1 MEMKEYV
8 ITCKS
13 YNVLQSLYNDMET
26 EGGTL
31 YIPNRAVEVTNR
43 REVSRNTHYKLT
55 EEEAELIRHDKRV
68 IACELTI
75 EERPNVEPVFL
86 GYTNNMPYGVGVD
99 FTKGYASV
107 QRMNDRQW
115 GHLHSAGTTAQRRKG
130 TWGTGTQVQ
139 DNVDIYN
146 DGRHVDVVIVDGECA
161 FDSDEW
167 KSLSTPQP
175 GIGNRFVPY
184 DWFGEHPNVG
194 VIGNY
199 AYPSMSGTGM
209 HDHGMH
215 VGGTV
220 AGQYYGWAPEA
231 NIYGLNFM
239 GNYSIYYLF
248 DWIREFHKKKP
259 INGVT
264 GRKNPTICN
273 NSWGFR
279 DTSDWNINSV
289 SSITYRGT
297 TYDANNP
304 GPSGWSMYGIHVDFG
319 IADSGNWPIR
329 EAAVDA
335 DIEDAIAEGVV
346 VVAAA
351 GNSNHYCVRE
361 GHPDYDNRA
370 TISGIGT
377 NTPMHR
383 GATPGAAKGV
393 ICVGAL
399 NTTDNFTRATFT
411 NYGDR
416 IDVFAP
422 GVNIL
427 SIGGDGGYAGTAAL
441 KGPITRPEYPNN
453 FDNMLTF
460 SGTSMASPQ
469 VTGILACAATG
480 RERFTQDDAI
490 GYVRNMSLDGDMT
503 FDTASG
509 TQGSSFLIV
518 IDEANT
524 NTQNYTIDANQSY
537 DRNGSIGGQDP
548 TITIHPGDVLE
559 FELPQG
565 YTYGSIDSASTSQ
578 GYQMTINGAQSWNP
592 TITINSGDILELE
605 LYTSLTAHPI
615 YFRDSSGNNIT
626 TGVTG
631 QGASAQWTTISWDTT
646 GVSAGTYK
654 YQCGAHPGMQG
665 TITINSGPAW
675 NHPMHIEDSNGVMVS
690 SNIQNMPLNARGAS
704 NRMIWTTTYLQNGTT
719 YYYQCGNHGQMRGI
733 IDIVNTG
740 AQAPG
745 GHRDNTCQQ
754 GSPNREIRC
763 VNPRPTTGYISGWK
777 QSTLNGRRRTD
788 REDDYAN
795 QNRQLYPRVN
805 GFYKP

>member
-1 MEMKEYV
+1 
-8 ITCKS
+8 
-13 YNVLQSLYNDMET
+13 MET

-75 EERPNVEPVFL
+75 EERPNVEPVFY

-130 TWGTGTQVQ
+130 TWGSGTQVQ

-194 VIGNY
+194 VTGNY
-199 AYPSMSGTGM
+199 AYPSMTGTGM

-248 DWIREFHKKKP
+248 DFIREFHKKKP

-279 DTSDWNINSV
+279 DTSDWTINNVTSV
-289 SSITYRGT
+289 TYRGT

-304 GPSGWSMYGIHVDFG
+304 GPSGWSMYGLHKDFG
-319 IADSGNWPIR
+319 IADSGAWPIR

-383 GATPGAAKGV
+383 GPTPGATKGV

-427 SIGGDGGYAGTAAL
+427 SVGGDGGYAGTAAL

-469 VTGILACAATG
+469 VTGILACAASG

-509 TQGSSFLIV
+509 TQGSTWVIY
-518 IDEANT
+518 IDEPNT
-524 NTQNYTIDANQSY
+524 NTQNYTIDAGRSN
-537 DRNGSIGGQDP
+537 DRNGNVGGQDP
-548 TITIHPGDVLE
+548 TITIHPGDLLA
-559 FELPQG
+559 FELPQ
-565 YTYGSIDSASTSQ
+565 YETTGSIDAANTSQ

-592 TITINSGDILELE
+592 TITVDSGDIISLQ
-605 LYTSLTAHPI
+605 LYTSLGTHPI
-615 YFRDSSGNNIT
+615 YFRDSNGNDIT
-626 TGVTG
+626 TGVTN
-631 QGASAQWTTISWDTT
+631 QGASAQWDYFKWDTT
-646 GVSAGTYK
+646 GVPAGNYK
-654 YQCGAHPGMQG
+654 YQCGSHPGMQG
-665 TITINSGPAW
+665 TITINAERPW
-675 NHPMHIEDSNGVMVS
+675 NHPMHIEDSNGNIVQ
-690 SNIQNMPLNARGAS
+690 SNIVRSPLDARGS
-704 NRMIWTTTYLQNGTT
+704 TERMIWTTSYLQNGTT

-763 VNPRPTTGYISGWK
+763 VNPRPTTGYVSGWK

>member
-13 YNVLQSLYNDMET
+13 YDVLQSLYNDMET

-31 YIPNRAVEVTNR
+31 YIPSRAVEVSNR
-43 REVSRNTHYKLT
+43 REVSRNTHYRLT
-55 EEEAELIRHDKRV
+55 EQEAELIRHDKRV

-75 EERPNVEPVFL
+75 EERPNVEPVFY
-86 GYTNNMPYGVGVD
+86 GYTNTNMYGVGVE

-130 TWGTGTQVQ
+130 TWAINQVQ
-139 DNVDIYN
+139 DNVEIFN
-146 DGRHVDVVIVDGECA
+146 DGRHVDVIIVDGECA

-167 KSLSTPQP
+167 RSLSDVNT
-175 GIGNRFVPY
+175 NRFVQY
-184 DWFGEHPNVG
+184 DWFAEHPNVG
-194 VIGNY
+194 VGGSY
-199 AYPSMSGTGM
+199 GYPTMTGTGM

-239 GNYSIYYLF
+239 GNYSVYYLF

-289 SSITYRGT
+289 SSITYRGV
-297 TYDANNP
+297 TYNSSNP
-304 GPSGWSMYGIHVDFG
+304 GPSGWSMYGIHTDFG

-329 EAAVDA
+329 EAGVDA
-335 DIEDAIAEGVV
+335 DIEDAIEEGVV

-361 GHPDYDNRA
+361 GHPDYNNRA
-370 TISGIGT
+370 TITGIGT

-383 GATPGAAKGV
+383 GATPGSAKGV

-399 NTTDNFTRATFT
+399 NTTSNFTRATFT

-427 SIGGDGGYAGTAAL
+427 SVGGDGGYAGTAAL

-490 GYVRNMSLDGDMT
+490 GYIRNMSLDGDMT

-509 TQGSSFLIV
+509 TQGSSFVIY

-537 DRNGSIGGQDP
+537 DRNGSVGGQDP
-548 TITIHPGDVLE
+548 TITIHPGDILI

-565 YTYGSIDSASTSQ
+565 YTYGSIDSANTSQ
-578 GYQMTINGAQSWNP
+578 GYQMTLNGAQSWNP
-592 TITINSGDILELE
+592 TITIKSGDVLELE

-615 YFRDSSGNNIT
+615 YFRDSNGNNIT
-626 TGVTG
+626 TGVTN
-631 QGASAQWTTISWDTT
+631 QGASAQWQTIRWDTT
-646 GVSAGTYK
+646 GVPAGNYK

-665 TITINSGPAW
+665 TITVNAAQTW
-675 NHPMHIEDSNGVMVS
+675 THPMYIEDANGVAVS
-690 SNIQNMPLNARGAS
+690 SNIQNMPLNARGPS

-763 VNPRPTTGYISGWK
+763 VNPRPTSGYVSGWK

-788 REDDYAN
+788 REDEYAN
-795 QNRQLYPRVN
+795 QTRQLYPRVN

>member
-13 YNVLQSLYNDMET
+13 YDVLQSLYNDMET

-31 YIPNRAVEVTNR
+31 YIPSRAVEVSNR
-43 REVSRNTHYKLT
+43 REVSRNTHYRLT
-55 EEEAELIRHDKRV
+55 EQEAELIRHDKRV

-75 EERPNVEPVFL
+75 EERPNVEPVFY
-86 GYTNNMPYGVGVD
+86 GYTNTNMYGVGVE

-130 TWGTGTQVQ
+130 TWAINQVQ
-139 DNVDIYN
+139 DNVEIFN
-146 DGRHVDVVIVDGECA
+146 DGRHVDVIIVDGECA

-167 KSLSTPQP
+167 RSLSDVNT
-175 GIGNRFVPY
+175 NRFVQY
-184 DWFGEHPNVG
+184 DWFAEHPNVG
-194 VIGNY
+194 VGGSY
-199 AYPSMSGTGM
+199 GYPTMTGTGM

-239 GNYSIYYLF
+239 GNYSVYYLF

-259 INGVT
+259 INPVT

-289 SSITYRGT
+289 SSITYRGV
-297 TYDANNP
+297 TYNSSNP
-304 GPSGWSMYGIHVDFG
+304 GPSGWSMYGIHTDFG

-329 EAAVDA
+329 EAGVDA
-335 DIEDAIAEGVV
+335 DIEDAIEEGVV

-361 GHPDYDNRA
+361 GHPDYNNRA
-370 TISGIGT
+370 TITGIGT

-383 GATPGAAKGV
+383 GATPGSAKGV

-399 NTTDNFTRATFT
+399 NTTSNFTRATFT

-427 SIGGDGGYAGTAAL
+427 SVGGDGGYAGSAAL

-490 GYVRNMSLDGDMT
+490 GYIRNMSLDGDMT

-509 TQGSSFLIV
+509 TQGSSFVIY

-537 DRNGSIGGQDP
+537 DRNGSVGGQDP
-548 TITIHPGDVLE
+548 TITIHPGDILI

-565 YTYGSIDSASTSQ
+565 YTYGSIDSANTSQ
-578 GYQMTINGAQSWNP
+578 GYQMTLNGAQSWNP
-592 TITINSGDILELE
+592 TITIKSGDVLELE

-615 YFRDSSGNNIT
+615 YFRDSNGNNIT
-626 TGVTG
+626 TGVTN
-631 QGASAQWTTISWDTT
+631 QGASAQWQTIRWDTT
-646 GVSAGTYK
+646 GVPAGNYK

-665 TITINSGPAW
+665 TITVNAAQTW
-675 NHPMHIEDSNGVMVS
+675 THPMYIEDANGVAVS
-690 SNIQNMPLNARGAS
+690 SNIQNMPLNARGPS

-763 VNPRPTTGYISGWK
+763 VNPRPTSGYVSGWK

-788 REDDYAN
+788 REDEYAN
-795 QNRQLYPRVN
+795 QTRQLYPRVN

>member
-13 YNVLQSLYNDMET
+13 YDVLQSLYNDMET

-31 YIPNRAVEVTNR
+31 YIPSRAVEVSNR
-43 REVSRNTHYKLT
+43 REVSRNTHYRLT
-55 EEEAELIRHDKRV
+55 EQEAELIRHDKRV

-75 EERPNVEPVFL
+75 EERPNVEPVFY
-86 GYTNNMPYGVGVD
+86 GYTNTNMYGVGVE

-130 TWGTGTQVQ
+130 TWGNGTQVQ
-139 DNVDIYN
+139 DNVEIFN
-146 DGRHVDVVIVDGECA
+146 DGRHVDVIIVDGECA

-167 KSLSTPQP
+167 RSLSDVNT
-175 GIGNRFVPY
+175 NRFVQY
-184 DWFGEHPNVG
+184 DWFAEHPNVG
-194 VIGNY
+194 VGGSY
-199 AYPSMSGTGM
+199 GYPTMNGTGM

-239 GNYSIYYLF
+239 GNYSVYYLF

-259 INGVT
+259 INPVT

-289 SSITYRGT
+289 SSITYRGV
-297 TYDANNP
+297 TYNSSNP

-329 EAAVDA
+329 EAGVDA
-335 DIEDAIAEGVV
+335 DIEDAIEEGVV

-399 NTTDNFTRATFT
+399 NTTSNFTRATFT

-427 SIGGDGGYAGTAAL
+427 SVGGDGGYAGSAAL

-490 GYVRNMSLDGDMT
+490 GYIRNMSLDGDMT

-509 TQGSSFLIV
+509 TQGSSFVIY

-537 DRNGSIGGQDP
+537 DRNGSVGGQDP
-548 TITIHPGDVLE
+548 TITIHPGDILI

-565 YTYGSIDSASTSQ
+565 YTYGSIDSANTSQ
-578 GYQMTINGAQSWNP
+578 GYQMTLNGAQSWNP
-592 TITINSGDILELE
+592 TITIKSGDVLELE

-615 YFRDSSGNNIT
+615 YFRDSNGNNIT
-626 TGVTG
+626 TGVTN
-631 QGASAQWTTISWDTT
+631 QGASAQWQTIRWDTT

-665 TITINSGPAW
+665 TITVNAAQTW
-675 NHPMHIEDSNGVMVS
+675 THPMYIEDANGVAVS
-690 SNIQNMPLNARGAS
+690 SNIQNMPLNARGPS

-754 GSPNREIRC
+754 GSPNREIQC
-763 VNPRPTTGYISGWK
+763 VNPRPTSGYVSGWK

-788 REDDYAN
+788 REDEYAN
-795 QNRQLYPRVN
+795 QTRQLYPRVN

>member
-13 YNVLQSLYNDMET
+13 YAVLQSLYNDMET

-31 YIPNRAVEVTNR
+31 YIPNRAVEVSNR
-43 REVSRNTHYKLT
+43 REVSRNTHYRLT
-55 EEEAELIRHDKRV
+55 EQEAELIRHDKRV
-68 IACELTI
+68 IACELSI
-75 EERPNVEPVFL
+75 EERPNVEPVFY
-86 GYTNNMPYGVGVD
+86 GYTNTNMYGVGVE

-130 TWGTGTQVQ
+130 TWGNGTQVQ
-139 DNVDIYN
+139 DNVEIFN
-146 DGRHVDVVIVDGECA
+146 DGRHVDVIIVDGECA

-167 KSLSTPQP
+167 RSLSDVNT
-175 GIGNRFVPY
+175 NRFVQY
-184 DWFGEHPNVG
+184 DWFAEHPNVG
-194 VIGNY
+194 VGGSY
-199 AYPSMSGTGM
+199 GYPTMTGTGM

-239 GNYSIYYLF
+239 GNYSVYYLF

-259 INGVT
+259 INPVT

-289 SSITYRGT
+289 SSITYRGV
-297 TYDANNP
+297 TYNSSNP

-329 EAAVDA
+329 EAGVDA

-377 NTPMHR
+377 NTTMHR
-383 GATPGAAKGV
+383 GATPGATKGV

-399 NTTDNFTRATFT
+399 NTTSNFTRATFT

-427 SIGGDGGYAGTAAL
+427 SVGGDGGYAGSAAL

-503 FDTASG
+503 FDTANN
-509 TQGSSFLIV
+509 TQGSTWEMV

-524 NTQNYTIDANQSY
+524 TSQNYTFDGSRSY
-537 DRNGSIGGQDP
+537 DRNGQVSGQDP
-548 TITIHPGDVLE
+548 NITIHPGDILT

-565 YTYGSIDSASTSQ
+565 YTYGSIDSASTGQ
-578 GYQMTINGAQSWNP
+578 GYQMTINSGQSWNP
-592 TITINSGDILELE
+592 TIVINSGDVLELE

-615 YFRDSSGNNIT
+615 YFRDSNGNNIT

-631 QGASAQWTTISWDTT
+631 QGATAQWSTIRWDTT

-665 TITINSGPAW
+665 TITVQSTPIW
-675 NHPMHIEDSNGVMVS
+675 NHPMYIEDSNGVTVS
-690 SNIQNMPLNARGAS
+690 SNIQNMPLNGRGTS
-704 NRMIWTTTYLQNGTT
+704 NKMIWTTTYLQNGTT
-719 YYYQCGNHGQMRGI
+719 YYYQCGIHGQMRGAI
-733 IDIVNTG
+733 NILNTG

-754 GSPNREIRC
+754 GSPNREIQC
-763 VNPRPTTGYISGWK
+763 VNPRPTSGYVSGWK

-788 REDDYAN
+788 REDEYAN

>member
-13 YNVLQSLYNDMET
+13 YDVLQSLYNDMET

-31 YIPNRAVEVTNR
+31 YIPNRVVEVANR
-43 REVSRNTHYKLT
+43 REVSRNTHYRLT
-55 EEEAELIRHDKRV
+55 EQEAELIRHDKRV

-75 EERPNVEPVFL
+75 EERPNVEPVFY
-86 GYTNNMPYGVGVD
+86 GYTNTNMYGVGVE

-130 TWGTGTQVQ
+130 SWSINQVQ
-139 DNVDIYN
+139 DNVEIFN

-167 KSLSTPQP
+167 RSLSDVNT
-175 GIGNRFVPY
+175 NRFVQY
-184 DWFGEHPNVG
+184 DWFAEHPNVG
-194 VIGNY
+194 VVGNY
-199 AYPSMSGTGM
+199 GYPTMTGTGM

-259 INGVT
+259 INPVT

-289 SSITYRGT
+289 SSITYRGV
-297 TYDANNP
+297 TYNSSNP
-304 GPSGWSMYGIHVDFG
+304 GPSGWSMVGIHKDFG

-329 EAAVDA
+329 ESAVDA
-335 DIEDAIAEGVV
+335 DIQDAIEEGVV

-370 TISGIGT
+370 TITGIGT
-377 NTPMHR
+377 NTTMHR
-383 GATPGAAKGV
+383 GATPGATKGV

-399 NTTDNFTRATFT
+399 NTTSNFTRATFT

-427 SIGGDGGYAGTAAL
+427 SVGGDGGYAGTAAL

-509 TQGSSFLIV
+509 TQGSSFVIY

-524 NTQNYTIDANQSY
+524 NTQNYTIDANQSS
-537 DRNGSIGGQDP
+537 DRNGSVGGQDP
-548 TITIHPGDVLE
+548 TITIHPGDILI

-578 GYQMTINGAQSWNP
+578 GYQMTLNGAQSWNP

-615 YFRDSSGNNIT
+615 YFRDSNGNNIT

-631 QGASAQWTTISWDTT
+631 QGASAQWTTIRWDTT

-665 TITINSGPAW
+665 TITVNAAQAW
-675 NHPMHIEDSNGVMVS
+675 THPMYIEDSNGVAVS
-690 SNIQNMPLNARGAS
+690 SNIQNMPLNGRGVS

-763 VNPRPTTGYISGWK
+763 VNPRPTSGYVSGWK

-788 REDDYAN
+788 REDEYNN
-795 QNRQLYPRVN
+795 QTRQLYPRVN

>member
-13 YNVLQSLYNDMET
+13 YAVLQSLYNDMET

-75 EERPNVEPVFL
+75 EERPNVEPVFY

-130 TWGTGTQVQ
+130 TWGSGTQVQ

-194 VIGNY
+194 VTGNY
-199 AYPSMSGTGM
+199 AYPSMTGTGM

-248 DWIREFHKKKP
+248 DFIREFHKKKP

-279 DTSDWNINSV
+279 DTSDWTINNVTSV
-289 SSITYRGT
+289 TYRGT

-304 GPSGWSMYGIHVDFG
+304 GPSGWSMYGLHKDFG
-319 IADSGNWPIR
+319 IADSGAWPIR

-383 GATPGAAKGV
+383 GPTPGATKGV

-427 SIGGDGGYAGTAAL
+427 SVGGDGGYAGTAAL

-469 VTGILACAATG
+469 VTGILACAASG

-509 TQGSSFLIV
+509 TQGSTWVIY
-518 IDEANT
+518 IDEPNT
-524 NTQNYTIDANQSY
+524 NTQNYTIDAGRSN
-537 DRNGSIGGQDP
+537 DRNGNVGGQDP
-548 TITIHPGDVLE
+548 TITIHPGDLLA
-559 FELPQG
+559 FELPQ
-565 YTYGSIDSASTSQ
+565 YETTGSIDAANTSQ

-592 TITINSGDILELE
+592 TITVDSGDIISLQ
-605 LYTSLTAHPI
+605 LYTSLGTHPI
-615 YFRDSSGNNIT
+615 YFRDSNGNDIT
-626 TGVTG
+626 TGVTN
-631 QGASAQWTTISWDTT
+631 QGASAQWDYFKWDTT
-646 GVSAGTYK
+646 GVPAGNYK
-654 YQCGAHPGMQG
+654 YQCGSHPGMQG
-665 TITINSGPAW
+665 TITINAERPW
-675 NHPMHIEDSNGVMVS
+675 NHPMHIEDSNGNIVQ
-690 SNIQNMPLNARGAS
+690 SNIVRSPLDARGS
-704 NRMIWTTTYLQNGTT
+704 TERMIWTTSYLQNGTT

-754 GSPNREIRC
+754 GSPNREIQC
-763 VNPRPTTGYISGWK
+763 VNPRPTSGYVSGWK

-788 REDDYAN
+788 REDEYAN

>member
-1 MEMKEYV
+1 MKEYV

-13 YNVLQSLYNDMET
+13 YAVLQSLYNDMET

-75 EERPNVEPVFL
+75 EERPNVEPVFY

-130 TWGTGTQVQ
+130 TWGSGTQVQ

-194 VIGNY
+194 VTGNY
-199 AYPSMSGTGM
+199 AYPSMTGTGM

-248 DWIREFHKKKP
+248 DFIREFHKKKP

-279 DTSDWNINSV
+279 DTSDWTINNVTSV
-289 SSITYRGT
+289 TYRGT

-304 GPSGWSMYGIHVDFG
+304 GPSGWSMYGLHKDFG
-319 IADSGNWPIR
+319 IADSGAWPIR

-383 GATPGAAKGV
+383 GPTPGATKGV

-427 SIGGDGGYAGTAAL
+427 SVGGDGGYAGTAAL

-469 VTGILACAATG
+469 VTGILACAASG

-509 TQGSSFLIV
+509 TQGSTWVIY
-518 IDEANT
+518 IDEPNT
-524 NTQNYTIDANQSY
+524 NTQNYTIDAGRSN
-537 DRNGSIGGQDP
+537 DRNGNVGGQDP
-548 TITIHPGDVLE
+548 TITIHPGDLLA
-559 FELPQG
+559 FELPQ
-565 YTYGSIDSASTSQ
+565 YETTGSIDAANTSQ

-592 TITINSGDILELE
+592 TITVDSGDIISLQ
-605 LYTSLTAHPI
+605 LYTSLGTHPI
-615 YFRDSSGNNIT
+615 YFRDSNGNDIT
-626 TGVTG
+626 TGVTN
-631 QGASAQWTTISWDTT
+631 QGASAQWDYFKWDTT
-646 GVSAGTYK
+646 GVPAGNYK
-654 YQCGAHPGMQG
+654 YQCGSHPGMQG
-665 TITINSGPAW
+665 TITINAERPW
-675 NHPMHIEDSNGVMVS
+675 NHPMHIEDSNGNIVQ
-690 SNIQNMPLNARGAS
+690 SNIVRSPLDARGS
-704 NRMIWTTTYLQNGTT
+704 TERMIWTTSYLQNGTT

-763 VNPRPTTGYISGWK
+763 VNPRPTTGYVSGWK

>member
-13 YNVLQSLYNDMET
+13 YGVLQSLYNDMET

-31 YIPNRAVEVTNR
+31 YIPNRVVEVANR
-43 REVSRNTHYKLT
+43 REVSRNTHYRLT
-55 EEEAELIRHDKRV
+55 EQEAELIRHDKRV

-75 EERPNVEPVFL
+75 EERPNVEPVFY
-86 GYTNNMPYGVGVD
+86 GYTNTNMYGVGVE

-130 TWGTGTQVQ
+130 SWSINQVQ
-139 DNVDIYN
+139 DNVEIFN

-167 KSLSTPQP
+167 RSLSDVNT
-175 GIGNRFVPY
+175 NRFVQY
-184 DWFGEHPNVG
+184 DWFAEHPNVG
-194 VIGNY
+194 VVGNY
-199 AYPSMSGTGM
+199 GYPTMTGTGM

-259 INGVT
+259 INPVT

-289 SSITYRGT
+289 SSITYRGV
-297 TYDANNP
+297 TYNSSNP
-304 GPSGWSMYGIHVDFG
+304 GPSGWSMVGIHKDFG

-329 EAAVDA
+329 ESAVDA
-335 DIEDAIAEGVV
+335 DIQDAIEEGVV

-370 TISGIGT
+370 TITGIGT
-377 NTPMHR
+377 NTTMHR
-383 GATPGAAKGV
+383 GPTPGATKGV

-399 NTTDNFTRATFT
+399 NTTSNFTRATFT

-427 SIGGDGGYAGTAAL
+427 SVGGDGGYAGTAAL

-490 GYVRNMSLDGDMT
+490 GYIRNMSLDGDMT

-509 TQGSSFLIV
+509 TQGSTWVIY

-524 NTQNYTIDANQSY
+524 NSQNYTIDANQSS
-537 DRNGSIGGQDP
+537 DRNGSVGGQDP
-548 TITIHPGDVLE
+548 IITIHPGDILI

-578 GYQMTINGAQSWNP
+578 GYQMTLNGAQSWNP

-615 YFRDSSGNNIT
+615 YFRDSNGNNIT

-631 QGASAQWTTISWDTT
+631 QGASAQWTTIRWDTT

-665 TITINSGPAW
+665 TITVNAAQTW
-675 NHPMHIEDSNGVMVS
+675 THPMYIEDSNGVAVS
-690 SNIQNMPLNARGAS
+690 SNIQNMPLNGRGVS

-763 VNPRPTTGYISGWK
+763 VNPRPTSGYVSGWK

-788 REDDYAN
+788 REDEYNN
-795 QNRQLYPRVN
+795 QTRQLYPRVN

>member
-13 YNVLQSLYNDMET
+13 YDVLQSLYNDMET

-31 YIPNRAVEVTNR
+31 YIPNRAVEVSNR
-43 REVSRNTHYKLT
+43 REVSRNTHYRLT
-55 EEEAELIRHDKRV
+55 EQEAELIRHDKRV

-75 EERPNVEPVFL
+75 EERPNVEPVFY
-86 GYTNNMPYGVGVD
+86 GYTNTNMYGVGVE
-99 FTKGYASV
+99 FTKGSASLSA
-107 QRMNDRQW
+107 MNYRQW

-130 TWGTGTQVQ
+130 SWGPGNVVT
-139 DNVDIYN
+139 DNVEVFN

-167 KSLSTPQP
+167 RSLSDVNT
-175 GIGNRFVPY
+175 NRFVQY

-194 VIGNY
+194 VGGSY
-199 AYPSMSGTGM
+199 GYPTMNGTGM

-231 NIYGLNFM
+231 NIYGLNFS

-289 SSITYRGT
+289 SSITYRGV

-329 EAAVDA
+329 ESAVDA
-335 DIEDAIAEGVV
+335 DIEDAIEEGVV

-370 TISGIGT
+370 TITGIGT
-377 NTPMHR
+377 NTTMHR
-383 GATPGAAKGV
+383 GATPGATKGV

-399 NTTDNFTRATFT
+399 NTTSNFTRATFT

-422 GVNIL
+422 GVSIL
-427 SIGGDGGYAGTAAL
+427 SIGGDGGYAGSAAL

-490 GYVRNMSLDGDMT
+490 GYIRNMSLDGDMT

-509 TQGSSFLIV
+509 TQGSTWVIY

-537 DRNGSIGGQDP
+537 DRNGNVGGQDP
-548 TITIHPGDVLE
+548 TITIHPGDILI

-578 GYQMTINGAQSWNP
+578 GYQMTINGAQFWNP

-615 YFRDSSGNNIT
+615 YFRDSNGNNIT

-631 QGASAQWTTISWDTT
+631 QGQTNQWDVIRWDTT

-665 TITINSGPAW
+665 TITVNAAQTW
-675 NHPMHIEDSNGVMVS
+675 THPMYIEDSNGVTVS
-690 SNIQNMPLNARGAS
+690 SNIQNMPLNGRGAS

-719 YYYQCGNHGQMRGI
+719 YYYQCGNHSQMRGI

-754 GSPNREIRC
+754 GSPNREIQC
-763 VNPRPTTGYISGWK
+763 VNPRPTSGYVSGWK

-788 REDDYAN
+788 REDEYAN

>member
-13 YNVLQSLYNDMET
+13 YAVLQSLYNDMET

-75 EERPNVEPVFL
+75 EERPNVEPVFY

-130 TWGTGTQVQ
+130 TWGSGTQVQ

-194 VIGNY
+194 VTGNY
-199 AYPSMSGTGM
+199 AYPSMTGTGM

-248 DWIREFHKKKP
+248 DFIREFHKKKP

-279 DTSDWNINSV
+279 DTSDWTINNVTSV
-289 SSITYRGT
+289 TYRGT

-304 GPSGWSMYGIHVDFG
+304 GPSGWSMYGLHKDFG
-319 IADSGNWPIR
+319 IADSGAWPIR

-383 GATPGAAKGV
+383 GPTPGATKGV

-427 SIGGDGGYAGTAAL
+427 SVGGDGGYAGTAAL

-469 VTGILACAATG
+469 VTGILACAASG

-509 TQGSSFLIV
+509 TQGSTWVIY
-518 IDEANT
+518 IDEPNT
-524 NTQNYTIDANQSY
+524 NTQNYTIDAGRSN
-537 DRNGSIGGQDP
+537 DRNGNVGGQDP
-548 TITIHPGDVLE
+548 TITIHPGDLLA
-559 FELPQG
+559 FELPQ
-565 YTYGSIDSASTSQ
+565 YETTGSIDAANTSQ

-592 TITINSGDILELE
+592 TITVDSGDIISLQ
-605 LYTSLTAHPI
+605 LYTSLGTHPI
-615 YFRDSSGNNIT
+615 YFRDSNGNDIT
-626 TGVTG
+626 TGVTN
-631 QGASAQWTTISWDTT
+631 QGASAQWDYFKWDTT
-646 GVSAGTYK
+646 GVPAGNYK
-654 YQCGAHPGMQG
+654 YQCGSHPGMQG
-665 TITINSGPAW
+665 TITINAERPW
-675 NHPMHIEDSNGVMVS
+675 NHPMHIEDSNGNIVQ
-690 SNIQNMPLNARGAS
+690 SNIVRSPLDARGS
-704 NRMIWTTTYLQNGTT
+704 TERMIWTTSYLQNGTT

-763 VNPRPTTGYISGWK
+763 VNPRPTTGYVSGWK

>member
-13 YNVLQSLYNDMET
+13 YDVLQSLYDDMET

-31 YIPNRAVEVTNR
+31 YIPNRAVEVSNR
-43 REVSRNTHYKLT
+43 REVSRNTHYRLT
-55 EEEAELIRHDKRV
+55 EQEAELIRHDKRV

-75 EERPNVEPVFL
+75 EERPNVEPVFY
-86 GYTNNMPYGVGVD
+86 GYTNTNMYGVGVE

-130 TWGTGTQVQ
+130 SWGNGTQVQ
-139 DNVDIYN
+139 DNVEIFN

-167 KSLSTPQP
+167 RSLSDVNT
-175 GIGNRFVPY
+175 NRFVQY
-184 DWFGEHPNVG
+184 DWFAEHPNVG
-194 VIGNY
+194 VGGSY
-199 AYPSMSGTGM
+199 GYPTMTGTGM

-239 GNYSIYYLF
+239 GNYSVYYLF

-259 INGVT
+259 INPVT

-289 SSITYRGT
+289 SSVTYRGV

-304 GPSGWSMYGIHVDFG
+304 GPSGWSMYGLHKDFG
-319 IADSGNWPIR
+319 IADSGAWPIR

-361 GHPDYDNRA
+361 GHPDYNNIA

-383 GATPGAAKGV
+383 GATPGSAKGV

-399 NTTDNFTRATFT
+399 NTTSNFTRATFT

-427 SIGGDGGYAGTAAL
+427 SVGGDGGYAGSAAL

-490 GYVRNMSLDGDMT
+490 GYIRNMSLDGDMT

-509 TQGSSFLIV
+509 TQGSSFVIY

-537 DRNGSIGGQDP
+537 DRNGSVGGQDP
-548 TITIHPGDVLE
+548 TITIHPGDILI

-565 YTYGSIDSASTSQ
+565 YTYGSIDSANTSQ
-578 GYQMTINGAQSWNP
+578 GYQMTLNGAQSWNP
-592 TITINSGDILELE
+592 TITIKSGDVLELE

-615 YFRDSSGNNIT
+615 YFRDSNGNNIT
-626 TGVTG
+626 TGVTN
-631 QGASAQWTTISWDTT
+631 QGASAQWQTIRWDTT
-646 GVSAGTYK
+646 GVPAGNYK

-665 TITINSGPAW
+665 TIIVNSALTW
-675 NHPMHIEDSNGVMVS
+675 NHPMYIEDANGVAVS
-690 SNIQNMPLNARGAS
+690 SNIQNMPLNARGPS

-763 VNPRPTTGYISGWK
+763 VNPRPTSGYVSGWK

-788 REDDYAN
+788 REDEYAN
-795 QNRQLYPRVN
+795 QTRQLYPRVN

>member
-13 YNVLQSLYNDMET
+13 YAVLQSLYNDMET

-75 EERPNVEPVFL
+75 EERPNVEPVFY

-130 TWGTGTQVQ
+130 TWGSGTQVQ

-194 VIGNY
+194 VTGNY
-199 AYPSMSGTGM
+199 AYPSMTGTGM

-248 DWIREFHKKKP
+248 DFIREFHKKKP

-279 DTSDWNINSV
+279 DTSGWTINNVTSV
-289 SSITYRGT
+289 TYRGT

-304 GPSGWSMYGIHVDFG
+304 GPSGWSMYGLHKDFG
-319 IADSGNWPIR
+319 IADSGAWPIR

-383 GATPGAAKGV
+383 GPTPGATKGV

-427 SIGGDGGYAGTAAL
+427 SVGGDGGYAGTAAL

-469 VTGILACAATG
+469 VTGILACAASG

-509 TQGSSFLIV
+509 TQGSTWVIY
-518 IDEANT
+518 IDEPNT
-524 NTQNYTIDANQSY
+524 NTQNYTIDAGRSN
-537 DRNGSIGGQDP
+537 DRNGNVGGQDP
-548 TITIHPGDVLE
+548 TITIHPGDLLA
-559 FELPQG
+559 FELPQ
-565 YTYGSIDSASTSQ
+565 YETTGSIDAANTSQ

-592 TITINSGDILELE
+592 TITVDSGDIISLQ
-605 LYTSLTAHPI
+605 LYTSLGTHPI
-615 YFRDSSGNNIT
+615 YFRDSNGNDIT
-626 TGVTG
+626 TGVTN
-631 QGASAQWTTISWDTT
+631 QGASAQWDYFKWDTT
-646 GVSAGTYK
+646 GVPAGNYK
-654 YQCGAHPGMQG
+654 YQCGSHPGMQG
-665 TITINSGPAW
+665 TITINAERPW
-675 NHPMHIEDSNGVMVS
+675 NHPMHIEDSNGNIVQ
-690 SNIQNMPLNARGAS
+690 SNIVRSPLDARGS
-704 NRMIWTTTYLQNGTT
+704 TERMIWTTSYLQNGTT

-763 VNPRPTTGYISGWK
+763 VNPRPTTGYVSGWK

>member
-13 YNVLQSLYNDMET
+13 YAVLQSLYNDMET

-75 EERPNVEPVFL
+75 EERPNVEPVFY

-130 TWGTGTQVQ
+130 TWGSGTQVQ

-194 VIGNY
+194 VTGNY
-199 AYPSMSGTGM
+199 AYPSMTGTGM

-248 DWIREFHKKKP
+248 DFIREFHKKKP

-279 DTSDWNINSV
+279 DTSDWTINNVTSV
-289 SSITYRGT
+289 TYRGT

-304 GPSGWSMYGIHVDFG
+304 GPSGWSMYGLHKDFG
-319 IADSGNWPIR
+319 IADSGAWPIR

-383 GATPGAAKGV
+383 GPTPGATKGV

-427 SIGGDGGYAGTAAL
+427 SVGGDGGYAGTAAL

-469 VTGILACAATG
+469 VTGILACAASG

-509 TQGSSFLIV
+509 TQGSTWVIY
-518 IDEANT
+518 IDEPNT
-524 NTQNYTIDANQSY
+524 NTQNYTIDAGRSN
-537 DRNGSIGGQDP
+537 DRNGNVGGQDP
-548 TITIHPGDVLE
+548 TITIHPGDLLA
-559 FELPQG
+559 FELPQ
-565 YTYGSIDSASTSQ
+565 YETTGSIDAANTSQ

-592 TITINSGDILELE
+592 TITVDSGDIISLQ
-605 LYTSLTAHPI
+605 LYTSLGTHPI
-615 YFRDSSGNNIT
+615 YFRDSNGNDIT
-626 TGVTG
+626 TGVTN
-631 QGASAQWTTISWDTT
+631 QGASAQWDYFKWDTT
-646 GVSAGTYK
+646 GVPAGNYK
-654 YQCGAHPGMQG
+654 YQCGSHPGMQG
-665 TITINSGPAW
+665 TITINAERPW
-675 NHPMHIEDSNGVMVS
+675 NHPMHIEDSNGNIVQ
-690 SNIQNMPLNARGAS
+690 SNIVRSPLDARGS
-704 NRMIWTTTYLQNGTT
+704 TERMIWTTSYLQNGTT

-763 VNPRPTTGYISGWK
+763 VNPRPTTGYVSGWK

-788 REDDYAN
+788 REDEYAN

>member
-13 YNVLQSLYNDMET
+13 YDVLQSLYNDMET

-31 YIPNRAVEVTNR
+31 YIPNRAVEVSNR
-43 REVSRNTHYKLT
+43 REVSRNTHYRLT
-55 EEEAELIRHDKRV
+55 EQEAELIRHDKRV

-75 EERPNVEPVFL
+75 EERPNVEPVFY
-86 GYTNNMPYGVGVD
+86 GYTNTNMYGVGVE
-99 FTKGYASV
+99 FTKGSATLSG
-107 QRMNDRQW
+107 MNYRQW
-115 GHLHSAGTTAQRRKG
+115 GHLHSAGTTTQRRKG
-130 TWGTGTQVQ
+130 SWGPGNVVT
-139 DNVDIYN
+139 DNVEVFN

-167 KSLSTPQP
+167 RSLSDVNT
-175 GIGNRFVPY
+175 NRFVQY
-184 DWFGEHPNVG
+184 DWFAEHPNVG
-194 VIGNY
+194 VGGSY
-199 AYPSMSGTGM
+199 GYPTMTGTGM

-231 NIYGLNFM
+231 NIYGLNFS

-259 INGVT
+259 INPVT

-289 SSITYRGT
+289 TSVTYRGV

-304 GPSGWSMYGIHVDFG
+304 GPSGWSMYGLHQDFG
-319 IADSGNWPIR
+319 IADSGAWPIR
-329 EAAVDA
+329 ESAVDA
-335 DIEDAIAEGVV
+335 DIEDAIEEGVV

-361 GHPDYDNRA
+361 GHPDYNNRA

-422 GVNIL
+422 GVSIL
-427 SIGGDGGYAGTAAL
+427 SIGGDGGYAGSAAL

-490 GYVRNMSLDGDMT
+490 GYIRNMSLDGDMT
-503 FDTASG
+503 FNTASG
-509 TQGSSFLIV
+509 TQGSTWEIF

-524 NTQNYTIDANQSY
+524 NSQNYTIDATRSN
-537 DRNGSIGGQDP
+537 DRNGTVGGQDP
-548 TITIHPGDVLE
+548 TITIHPGDILV

-578 GYQMTINGAQSWNP
+578 GYQMTLNGAQSWNP

-615 YFRDSSGNNIT
+615 YFRDSNGNNVT

-631 QGASAQWTTISWDTT
+631 QGSSAQWSTIRWDTT

-665 TITINSGPAW
+665 TITVNAAQPW
-675 NHPMHIEDSNGVMVS
+675 THPMYIEDSNGVTVS
-690 SNIQNMPLNARGAS
+690 SNIQNMPLNGRGVS

-754 GSPNREIRC
+754 GSPNREIQC
-763 VNPRPTTGYISGWK
+763 VNPRPTSGYVSGWK

-788 REDDYAN
+788 REDEYAN

>member
-13 YNVLQSLYNDMET
+13 YGVLQSLYNDMET

-31 YIPNRAVEVTNR
+31 YIPNRVVEVANR
-43 REVSRNTHYKLT
+43 REVSRNTHYRLT
-55 EEEAELIRHDKRV
+55 EQEAELIRHDKRV

-75 EERPNVEPVFL
+75 EERPNVEPVFY
-86 GYTNNMPYGVGVD
+86 GYTNTNMYGVGVE

-130 TWGTGTQVQ
+130 SWSINQVQ
-139 DNVDIYN
+139 DNVEIFN

-167 KSLSTPQP
+167 RSLSDVNT
-175 GIGNRFVPY
+175 NRFVQY
-184 DWFGEHPNVG
+184 DWFAEHPNVG
-194 VIGNY
+194 VVGNY
-199 AYPSMSGTGM
+199 GYPTMTGTGM

-259 INGVT
+259 INPVT

-289 SSITYRGT
+289 SSITYRGV
-297 TYDANNP
+297 TYNSSNP
-304 GPSGWSMYGIHVDFG
+304 GPSGWSMVGIHKDFG

-329 EAAVDA
+329 ESAVDA
-335 DIEDAIAEGVV
+335 DIQDAIEEGVV

-370 TISGIGT
+370 TITGIGT
-377 NTPMHR
+377 NTTMHR
-383 GATPGAAKGV
+383 GPTPGATKGV

-399 NTTDNFTRATFT
+399 NTTSNFTRATFT

-427 SIGGDGGYAGTAAL
+427 SVGGDGGYAGTAAL

-490 GYVRNMSLDGDMT
+490 GYIRNMSLDGDMT

-509 TQGSSFLIV
+509 TQGSTWVIY

-524 NTQNYTIDANQSY
+524 NSQNYTIDANQSS
-537 DRNGSIGGQDP
+537 DRNGSVGGQDP
-548 TITIHPGDVLE
+548 IITIHPGDILI

-578 GYQMTINGAQSWNP
+578 GYQMTLNGAQSWNP

-615 YFRDSSGNNIT
+615 YFRDSNGNNIT

-631 QGASAQWTTISWDTT
+631 QGASAQWTTIRWDTT

-665 TITINSGPAW
+665 TITVNAAQAW
-675 NHPMHIEDSNGVMVS
+675 THPMYIEDSNGVAVS
-690 SNIQNMPLNARGAS
+690 SNIQNMPLNGRGVS

-719 YYYQCGNHGQMRGI
+719 YYYQCGNHGQMRGT

-763 VNPRPTTGYISGWK
+763 VNPRPTSGYVSGWK

-788 REDDYAN
+788 REDEYNN
-795 QNRQLYPRVN
+795 QTRQLYPRVN